1 MTGGPQDL
9 RDLAAAYALG
19 ALDPAEARAFEAF
32 LATSP
37 ETAREVAEYR
47 EVNALLALGAG
58 GSPTPAPEL
67 RARVLARATATREA
81 TLAPRAPRAAWLALA
96 ASLVALVGVG
106 AAWLSSRRA
115 LDGATAAVT
124 ALQDSLRARDA
135 QLAVREAE
143 LNAILDPNV
152 QLTRMG
158 EPGTPQP
165 VIQLFW
171 NRKSNRLLLHA
182 FQLAPAGQHRA
193 YQLWFI
199 PRTGAPIASITFNTE
214 PSGHGLVQ
222 AVPVPEGLELTAAAI
237 TEEPESGS
245 PQPTTPVLLVGA
257 LAPAKAS

>member
-9 RDLAAAYALG
+9 RELAAAYALG

-32 LATSP
+32 MATSP

-58 GSPTPAPEL
+58 DGATPAPDL
-67 RARVLARATATREA
+67 RARVMARATATREA
-81 TLAPRAPRAAWLALA
+81 TLPPRAPRLAWLALA
-96 ASLVALVGVG
+96 ASLVALVGVS
-106 AAWLSSRRA
+106 AAWLSARRA
-115 LDGATAAVT
+115 LTGASAVVT
-124 ALQDSLRARDA
+124 ALQDSLRARDT
-135 QLAVREAE
+135 QLALRESE

-152 QLTRMG
+152 LLTRMG
-158 EPGTPQP
+158 EPGTPRP

-171 NRKSNRLLLHA
+171 NRRSNRLLLHA
-182 FQLAPAGQHRA
+182 FQLAPAGQRRA

-199 PRTGAPIASITFNTE
+199 PRTGAPIASVTFNTE

-222 AVPVPEGLELTAAAI
+222 SVPVPEGVELTAAAI

-245 PQPTTPVLLVGA
+245 AQPTTPVLLVGA
-257 LAPAKAS
+257 LTAAAS